1 MLQRAENDKGD
12 LDSEE
17 GFMQS
22 AGDCVT
28 FYLEGSSSDSFNS
41 SIAKIV

>member
-1 MLQRAENDKGD
+1 MSQRAENCKGD
-12 LDSEE
+12 LYSEE

-22 AGDCVT
+22 AEDCVT
-28 FYLEGSSSDSFNS
+28 FYPEGSSSDSFNS

>member
-1 MLQRAENDKGD
+1 MSQRAEHCKGD

-17 GFMQS
+17 GFMQN
-22 AGDCVT
+22 AEDCVT
-28 FYLEGSSSDSFNS
+28 FYLEGGSSDSFNS